1 MVENIDPCK
10 NCIYHGLAEK
20 KLLDKSVSFW
30 CYKYNKM
37 HHDCPD
43 MRLKESLNRTK
54 NILQNWTK
62 SLERSKFMQMNICI
76 KCGYSG
82 FFYGDLCNACYYKK
96 INKNDDQVDAF
107 GYAFNNAWA
116 KGGMLGLGKS
126 KKPLLSGRPDRDEV
140 INDDDILN
148 VRIFA
153 ETFK

>member
-10 NCIYHGLAEK
+10 KCIYHGLAEK

-30 CYKYNKM
+30 CYKYNKLYNY
-37 HHDCPD
+37 CPD
-43 MRLKESLNRTK
+43 VTLEKSLNKAK

-62 SLERSKFMQMNICI
+62 FLERSEIMQAKTC
-76 KCGYSG
+76 KECGYSG
-82 FFYGDLCNACYYKK
+82 FFYGDLCPTCFYKK
-96 INKNDDQVDAF
+96 QNNKNDDRNDGF
-107 GYAFNNAWA
+107 SYAFNNAWA
-116 KGGMLGLGKS
+116 KGGMLGTS